1 MSKTIPATRT
11 LTFEIPNE
19 LYEVF
24 EQRAARE
31 GRTPESIA
39 LEWLART
46 VHRRRPKLSEQE
58 LKEAWER
65 LARHAGAVSSGD
77 PHSADN
83 DRIDEDLAREYGSS
97 HEEG

>member
-1 MSKTIPATRT
+1 MSKT
-11 LTFEIPNE
+11 LTFEIPEE
-19 LYEVF
+19 LYQVF
-24 EQRAARE
+24 ERRAARE
-31 GRTPESIA
+31 GRTTESIA
-39 LEWLART
+39 LEWLAQT
-46 VHRRRPKLSEQE
+46 VHRPRPKLSEEE

-83 DRIDEDLAREYGSS
+83 ERIDEDLAREYSSS